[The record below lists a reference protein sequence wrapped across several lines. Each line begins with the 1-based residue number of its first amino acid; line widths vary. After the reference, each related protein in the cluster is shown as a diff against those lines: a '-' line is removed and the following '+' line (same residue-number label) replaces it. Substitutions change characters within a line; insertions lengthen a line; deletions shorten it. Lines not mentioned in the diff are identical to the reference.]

1 MSLSAYQRA
10 RTLVETPRATEQR
23 LIRAVTAALIE
34 ARDQGYSG
42 GRLMEALHWN
52 REMWD
57 TFASACGAPGN
68 GLPDTLRASIISIAL
83 WVNRHASEVM
93 VQIISSFNQLG
104 LRVVALGEQ
113 DPVLHIALRRDND
126 DQQTLFR
133 QTQKLD
139 VTKH

>member
-23 LIRAVTAALIE
+23 LIRDVTAALME
-34 ARDQGYSG
+34 ARDMGYG
-42 GRLMEALHWN
+42 GGKLMDVLHWN

-68 GLPDTLRASIISIAL
+68 GLPDALRASIISISL

-93 VQIISSFNQLG
+93 KGRETLEPLIEVNRSLLEG
-104 LRVVALGEQ
+104 LGEGRM
-113 DPVLHIALRRDND
+113 AA
-126 DQQTLFR
+126 
-133 QTQKLD
+133 
-139 VTKH
+139 

>member
-10 RTLVETPRATEQR
+10 RTLVETPRTTEQR
-23 LIRAVTAALIE
+23 LIRDVTAALME
-34 ARDQGYSG
+34 ARDLGYSG
-42 GRLMEALHWN
+42 GRLMDALHWN

-93 VQIISSFNQLG
+93 KGRETLEPLIEVNRSLLEG
-104 LRVVALGEQ
+104 LGEGRM
-113 DPVLHIALRRDND
+113 AA
-126 DQQTLFR
+126 
-133 QTQKLD
+133 
-139 VTKH
+139 